1 MLAGEPRRAWSQ
13 EPGKAKHRRPADRD
27 IPRDP
32 HHISCTFP
40 AFERPAPGAL
50 SVPQTP
56 SPITS
61 FRGAWPRTHTAYTR
75 SFLVRR
81 AAQAFCSVSRDRIRL
96 GCDGACPADAGKQT
110 RARPTNFS
118 LEQCA
123 RRSRWPHVIDCFSE
137 TILPGRRSPSLLSLD
152 VGLRLNRRRPTTP
165 LRSPDGVRRPC
176 LGEDW
181 HARDSRTALRWTS
194 RSRLNGCEQAR
205 HLPAVYLI
213 AWSTYDFT
221 ATARQPT
228 CPTDRAFNRKPCS
241 S

>member
-1 MLAGEPRRAWSQ
+1 MALALAGSFRWRSLAYSRRLGRQETCGEKERGGSREKYQRRQEAQRVLAGEPRRAWSQ
-13 EPGKAKHRRPADRD
+13 EPGKAKHRRPAD

-110 RARPTNFS
+110 RARPTNLS

-123 RRSRWPHVIDCFSE
+123 RRSPRPDGLTSLIVSPRQSCQ
-137 TILPGRRSPSLLSLD
+137 LVGRR
-152 VGLRLNRRRPTTP
+152 
-165 LRSPDGVRRPC
+165 RS
-176 LGEDW
+176 
-181 HARDSRTALRWTS
+181 S
-194 RSRLNGCEQAR
+194 RSTSG
-205 HLPAVYLI
+205 
-213 AWSTYDFT
+213 
-221 ATARQPT
+221 
-228 CPTDRAFNRKPCS
+228 
-241 S
+241 